1 MARKKGLVSMAY
13 TPGKIEKPLVT
24 KEDLLPIEED
34 EVKVNLKSLATDL
47 PDGYEVREDRNR
59 ELRSMLLSVY
69 CCPPLPQLALGG
81 LNKED
86 RVFSS
91 HDFLA
96 TCIDRML
103 VQKNVDFDRER
114 RANQYTLT
122 KKLFSDLEIQCGDV
136 NVKPNPETVYETFS
150 IFSREYA
157 SLYFKPEHR
166 SSLDIRFKPLDHV
179 CRQDPVHLATCSHLR
194 AYRIMRDIQPK
205 HEKQF
210 KKLNYKNLL
219 LAFAR
224 ELVRVDEADL

>member
-1 MARKKGLVSMAY
+1 MPHSHKS
-13 TPGKIEKPLVT
+13 TEKPLVT

-34 EVKVNLKSLATDL
+34 SEKINLKNLVKDL
-47 PDGYEVREDRNR
+47 PDGFELREDQNR
-59 ELRSMLLSVY
+59 ELRSMLLAVH

-103 VQKNVDFDRER
+103 IQKNAELDTER
-114 RANQYTLT
+114 RANQFTLT
-122 KKLFSDLEIQCGDV
+122 EKLFSDLKIQCGDV
-136 NVKPNPETVYETFS
+136 NVKPNPETVYETFTT
-150 IFSREYA
+150 FSREHA
-157 SLYFKPEHR
+157 CLYFKPEHR

-179 CRQDPVHLATCSHLR
+179 CRQDHIHLATCSHLR
-194 AYRIMRDIQPK
+194 AYRIMRQIQPK

-210 KKLNYKNLL
+210 EKLNYKNLL
-219 LAFAR
+219 VAFAR
-224 ELVRVDEADL
+224 EIVRVDDVPL